1 MFFVKRDT
9 TEKNLR
15 MTLNFGH
22 TFAHAIEIKNNY
34 SKKFTHGE
42 AVLSGMIL
50 ACKFSVYRKLCS
62 SKTFDEIKNI
72 YIQNNLDY
80 TYKKYSNKKEIEIE
94 QIEIV
99 DNSHKHI
106 KHKSFSPDK
115 FHLHLK
121 IKSLYLNSLSR
132 VTAQKEVM
140 KVLKDELS
148 NKIHALEISI
158 EQ

>member
-1 MFFVKRDT
+1 MNNFFED
-9 TEKNLR
+9 
-15 MTLNFGH
+15 
-22 TFAHAIEIKNNY
+22 II
-34 SKKFTHGE
+34 SK
-42 AVLSGMIL
+42 L
-50 ACKFSVYRKLCS
+50 
-62 SKTFDEIKNI
+62 
-72 YIQNNLDY
+72 
-80 TYKKYSNKKEIEIE
+80 KKEIEIE

-99 DNSHKHI
+99 DNSHKHV

-115 FHLHLK
+115 FHLHLR

-140 KVLKDELS
+140 KVLKNELS

>member
-1 MFFVKRDT
+1 MNNFFEDIIVK
-9 TEKNLR
+9 L
-15 MTLNFGH
+15 
-22 TFAHAIEIKNNY
+22 
-34 SKKFTHGE
+34 
-42 AVLSGMIL
+42 
-50 ACKFSVYRKLCS
+50 
-62 SKTFDEIKNI
+62 
-72 YIQNNLDY
+72 
-80 TYKKYSNKKEIEIE
+80 KKEIEIE

-99 DNSHKHI
+99 DNSYKHV

-121 IKSLYLNSLSR
+121 IKSLYLNSLPR
-132 VTAQKEVM
+132 VVAQKEVM

>member
-1 MFFVKRDT
+1 MNNFFEDIIT
-9 TEKNLR
+9 
-15 MTLNFGH
+15 
-22 TFAHAIEIKNNY
+22 
-34 SKKFTHGE
+34 
-42 AVLSGMIL
+42 
-50 ACKFSVYRKLCS
+50 KL
-62 SKTFDEIKNI
+62 
-72 YIQNNLDY
+72 
-80 TYKKYSNKKEIEIE
+80 KKEIEIE

-121 IKSLYLNSLSR
+121 IKSLYLNSLTR

-140 KVLKDELS
+140 KVLKDDLS